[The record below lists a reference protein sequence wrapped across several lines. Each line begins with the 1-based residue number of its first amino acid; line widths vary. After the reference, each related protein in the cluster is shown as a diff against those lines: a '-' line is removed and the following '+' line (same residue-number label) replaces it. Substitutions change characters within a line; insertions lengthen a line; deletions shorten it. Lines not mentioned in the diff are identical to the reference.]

1 MKRLCVFMLIFILS
15 VFCFAQQNAGIKVI
29 GKIPDSTDNRVYQLQ
44 VGAFRLVQNAANAL
58 NKLRA
63 ASLNP
68 SYERYGDLTRVL
80 IRGVSGRN
88 VRACIE
94 LIRRAGFSEV
104 LIKLD
109 SPSVAAA
116 GQPPVAARPSA
127 GKQPPAA
134 RPSARQ
140 PSEMFYDDSPEDSY
154 MESEDEPQYNDS
166 EYVFPKTGLWKFTG
180 RDAEGTEWKADIV
193 IENVRNNNF
202 DGYFDWYMEPDS
214 DSKGKEYFTG
224 RFDTISEKVFFQG
237 TRLVNSKGL
246 TLGNYE
252 AYVSI
257 QRDQF
262 YNGRWNETD
271 GIPRS
276 DWQATLDTGS
286 GK

>member
-1 MKRLCVFMLIFILS
+1 MKRLCVFMFIFLFS

-29 GKIPDSTDNRVYQLQ
+29 GGIPDATDNRVYQLQ

-68 SYERYGDLTRVL
+68 CYERYGDLTRVL

-88 VRACIE
+88 IRACIE

-109 SPSVAAA
+109 PVNGAV
-116 GQPPVAARPSA
+116 GRQPPAGKQSPAAARPKAS
-127 GKQPPAA
+127 
-134 RPSARQ
+134 SS
-140 PSEMFYDDSPEDSY
+140 SEDDEDFYEESQ
-154 MESEDEPQYNDS
+154 ESEEPPQANGS
-166 EYVFPKTGLWKFTG
+166 ESSFPKTGTWKLTG
-180 RDAEGTEWKADIV
+180 RDPKGTEWKADIV
-193 IENVRNNNF
+193 ITSVRKNNF
-202 DGYFDWYMEPDS
+202 DGYFDWYIGPGFDYS
-214 DSKGKEYFTG
+214 GKEYVTG
-224 RFDTISEKVFFQG
+224 QFDEDSDKIYFQG
-237 TRLVNSKGL
+237 TRLENGKGL
-246 TLGNYE
+246 ALGKYE

-262 YNGRWNETD
+262 YNGRWEEPD
-271 GIPRS
+271 GIPVS
-276 DWQATLDTGS
+276 DWQAARE